1 MKNMEWQQV
10 LVTLSTLIIVAHGD
24 DSCGS
29 TPKKVTKTVRSHL
42 RDTVHSVW
50 KDDILEEQTKEMQAF
65 FDKKIDE
72 VKETFEDQLS
82 QKDQVIDQNQEKITK
97 LENEL
102 SENKQKMEDTL
113 TQLTKE
119 NTEMQAFF
127 NKKVDDMKES
137 FENQLFKKDQVI
149 NQNQEKITELTQQ
162 INTLDS
168 EMRVRLHFNKLPI
181 QYPILTII

>member
-1 MKNMEWQQV
+1 MEWQQV

-82 QKDQVIDQNQEKITK
+82 KKDQVIDQNQEKITK
-97 LENEL
+97 LENEVIHSSL
-102 SENKQKMEDTL
+102 DLFSHRINLVKIFC
-113 TQLTKE
+113 LTK
-119 NTEMQAFF
+119 
-127 NKKVDDMKES
+127 KVLFINNLS
-137 FENQLFKKDQVI
+137 FLA
-149 NQNQEKITELTQQ
+149 
-162 INTLDS
+162 
-168 EMRVRLHFNKLPI
+168 
-181 QYPILTII
+181 